1 MSISGKNFM
10 LFAAVAAVLCVIA
23 AVQSVAVAVTIVNLC
38 LVSAVMSL
46 GLNIQWG
53 YAGLPNLGV
62 MGFAALGGLAVVL
75 VSAPGVPAA
84 IRRWRT
90 RAYCLLCRC
99 RCHGSSRRRN
109 SETNLPFKSDKG
121 RSSHCCSRARVS
133 HFGAIL
139 RSCQEPNRSD

>member
-75 VSAPGVPAA
+75 VSAPAC
-84 IRRWRT
+84 RRQLPL
-90 RAYCLLCRC
+90 ADPGLLPPWPL
-99 RCHGSSRRRN
+99 SLSR
-109 SETNLPFKSDKG
+109 
-121 RSSHCCSRARVS
+121 
-133 HFGAIL
+133 
-139 RSCQEPNRSD
+139 